1 MSDAQYKECTV
12 KIKALAD
19 VRKLSIED
27 TDIIINNFFEGLK
40 ERDGTERELLGGMT
54 NEEKKEFARKEVEL
68 KEGKEEMQQEV
79 NGAT

>member
-1 MSDAQYKECTV
+1 MTDAQCKECTV

-27 TDIIINNFFEGLK
+27 TDLIINNFFENLNQEK
-40 ERDGTERELLGGMT
+40 EVELLGGMT
-54 NEEKKEFARKEVEL
+54 LAEKKESEL
-68 KEGKEEMQQEV
+68 QGGGEKMQQQV